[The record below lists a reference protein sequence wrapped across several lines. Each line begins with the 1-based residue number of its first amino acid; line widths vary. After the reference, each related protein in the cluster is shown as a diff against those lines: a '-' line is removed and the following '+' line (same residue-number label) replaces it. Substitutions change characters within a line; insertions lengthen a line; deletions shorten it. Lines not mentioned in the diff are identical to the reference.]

1 MRAAAQPRQPA
12 LRANI
17 RAAQPKPSMTTPK
30 PRKTKKPSHSPRPR
44 KAFAGKSHRR
54 KHGIIAEDLGTAILK
69 GQHAPGALLP
79 NEHEASDRLG
89 TSRGAYREAMRILSA
104 KGMVESRPRAGTR
117 VTERRTWHF
126 LDPDVLRWIFQSE
139 PSRQFVR
146 GIFELRRIVE
156 PHAAELAARRR
167 TSSQLARMGHALE
180 EMAKHGFSTPQG
192 RAADQ
197 LFHAEILTATDN
209 EPLMAL
215 SATIGAAVDL
225 TTIFK
230 QKRTRVLRDALPE
243 HRELY
248 AAIAEG
254 DPERALKAARDL
266 IELAHDDIFISA

>member
-1 MRAAAQPRQPA
+1 
-12 LRANI
+12 
-17 RAAQPKPSMTTPK
+17 MTSSK
-30 PRKTKKPSHSPRPR
+30 PRRPKKSSNPPRPR
-44 KAFAGKSHRR
+44 RPSTAKTHPR
-54 KHGIIAEDLGTAILK
+54 KHGIIAQDLGIAILS
-69 GQHAPGALLP
+69 GEHAPGSFLP

-117 VTERRTWHF
+117 VTERRSWHF

-139 PSRQFVR
+139 PDRQFVR

-180 EMAKHGFSTPQG
+180 EMAKHGLTTPEG

-197 LFHAEILTATDN
+197 IFHEEILTATEN
-209 EPLMAL
+209 EALMAL
-215 SATIGAAVDL
+215 SATIGAAIDL

-230 QKRTRVLRDALPE
+230 QKRHRVLRDALPE
-243 HRELY
+243 HREVY
-248 AAIAEG
+248 AAIADG
-254 DPERALKAARDL
+254 DPERALKAARAL